1 MEPDISCA
9 ALIIV
14 DMQNDFLHPNGGFG
28 QRALREPAR
37 LAGMSLLGKTIPMEP
52 LAKLSARAREF
63 PSEYT
68 TGSRRSTIS
77 SDSQR
82 IWRRATSFRSF
93 QASRSCPRPRAYGQG
108 GRRGLHS
115 AAT

>member
-1 MEPDISCA
+1 MTMFAQLDA
-9 ALIIV
+9 AKSLTTNQIKIVAAAIIG
-14 DMQNDFLHPNGGFG
+14 DMLEFFDYF
-28 QRALREPAR
+28 
-37 LAGMSLLGKTIPMEP
+37 EP